1 MKSSRPP
8 SEANAQS
15 PETLVGLRTREPV
28 RVAAGIPAIVQT
40 MKHVMGQDG
49 VVKGTRLLLKV
60 NQANG
65 FDCPGCAWPDPD
77 GHRSIVEF
85 CENGAKAVAEEG
97 TAERVTPEFFRDHS
111 VAELSE
117 QSDYWLGKR
126 GRLTHPMV
134 LREGATHYEP
144 IEWDAAFAL
153 IARGLNALES
163 PDEAVFYTSGRTS
176 NEAAFLYQLFVRQ
189 FGTNNLPDCSNMC
202 HESSGSAL
210 GPTIGIGKGTVKLDD
225 FEKAE
230 VIVVIGQNPG
240 TNHPRMLTSLQHA
253 VRNGAKIVAINP
265 LHETGLLAFKHP
277 QELLHLLGKGTQL
290 ASLFLQVRINGDVPL
305 LQGVAKEL
313 LETRAIDRDFV
324 DANTAGFAEYEA
336 NLEKVNWD
344 DIVEDSGVSRDQIR
358 ALAELLAR
366 HDRIIFCWAMGLTQ
380 HKNAVANIQ
389 EIVNVLLLRGS
400 IGKPGAGVCPV
411 RGHSNVQGDRTVGI
425 YEQPSDAFLDALGA
439 KFGFS
444 PPRKHG
450 FDVVDSIRAMRDGRA
465 KVFFAMGGNFLS
477 ATPDTE
483 ATAAA
488 LRGTRLTVHV
498 STKLNRS
505 HLVAGRQALILP
517 CLGRTEEDCQAG
529 GPQFVSVEN
538 SMGVVHQSRGRA
550 HPASERLLSEPA
562 IVARLAKAVLGERST
577 VDWDALVANYDNIR
591 SAIEQVIPG
600 FDDYNAR
607 VRQPAG
613 FYLPNGPREGKF
625 TTPSGKAHFTVHPL
639 PRQELAPGQL
649 LMMTIRSH
657 DQFNTTIYGLQD
669 RYRGLSNERRVV
681 LLNRA
686 DMDELGIAEGA
697 VVDLTSHFRG
707 EERTARSFVA
717 KAYDIPSRCAATYYP
732 EANVLVPLDSVADKS
747 NTPTSKS
754 VVISISKTRK
764 EQPHMAGILARERT
778 IARPGTSRWLV
789 PPAALAIHL
798 CIGQAYS
805 MSVFNLPMS
814 RLLGI
819 TSSAPGDWKLTS
831 IAAIFSVAI
840 VFLGLSAAVFGKWL
854 ERVGPR
860 KAMFTAACCFGA
872 GFLIAAL
879 GVQLHFFPLVIF
891 GYGVVG
897 GIGLGIGYISP
908 VSTLI
913 KWFPDRPGMATGF
926 AIMGFGGGAMIG
938 SPLGVALMQHF
949 SSPTSLG
956 VAEAFVAM
964 GLIYF
969 AVMMFG
975 AFTVRLPAP
984 GWTPDGYKTPIATS
998 QNKMIT
1004 AGQVSADE
1012 AIKTPQ
1018 FWFLWA
1024 ALLLNVTAGISV
1036 LEMASPMIQEVFP
1049 GVIKAGAA
1057 AGFVGLLS
1065 IFNMSGRFFWSSI
1078 SDKIGRKAT
1087 YAVYFLLGG
1096 VLYAAVPGVGA
1107 AHHAILFVA
1116 VFCIIISMY
1125 GGGFAAAPAYLRDLF
1140 GTFQVGAIHGR
1151 LLTAWSAAGI
1161 AGPLLINTMRQLQLA
1176 HGVAPSQ
1183 AYNQTMYVLAGLLAL
1198 GFISNLL
1205 VRPVAKGHLQPA
1217 LRTP

>member
-1 MKSSRPP
+1 MKTPRSRP
-8 SEANAQS
+8 
-15 PETLVGLRTREPV
+15 PETLVGLRKSEPV

-40 MKHVMGQDG
+40 MKHALAQDG

-77 GHRSIVEF
+77 GHRAITEF
-85 CENGAKAVAEEG
+85 CENGAKAVGEEG
-97 TAERVTPEFFRDHS
+97 TTDRVTPDFFREHS
-111 VAELSE
+111 VAALSE
-117 QSDYWLGKR
+117 ESDYWLGKR

-134 LREGATHYEP
+134 LREGATHYQPVDWE
-144 IEWDAAFAL
+144 EAFAL
-153 IARGLNALES
+153 IAGELNALDS

-240 TNHPRMLTSLQHA
+240 TNHPRMLTSLQRA

-265 LHETGLLAFKHP
+265 LPESGLFAFKHP
-277 QELLHLLGKGTQL
+277 QQVLHLLGKGTQL

-313 LETRAIDRDFV
+313 LEMDAIDHDFV
-324 DANTAGFAEYEA
+324 ATNTAGFAEYKA
-336 NLEKVNWD
+336 NIERASWR
-344 DIVEDSGVSRDQIR
+344 DIDEESGIARGQIR
-358 ALAELLAR
+358 AFAQLLASNQ
-366 HDRIIFCWAMGLTQ
+366 RIIFCWAMGLTQ

-389 EIVNVLLLRGS
+389 EIVNLLLLRGS

-425 YEQPSDAFLDALGA
+425 YEKPSDAFLDALGA
-439 KFGFS
+439 KFHFT

-450 FDVVDSIRAMRDGRA
+450 FDVVDSIRAMRDGQA

-488 LRGTRLTVHV
+488 LRSTRLTVHV

-505 HLVAGRQALILP
+505 HLVTGRRAFILP
-517 CLGRTEEDCQAG
+517 CLGRTEDDWQAG

-538 SMGVVHQSRGRA
+538 SMGVVHLSRGRA
-550 HPASERLLSEPA
+550 RPASEHLLSEPA
-562 IVARLAKAVLGERST
+562 IVAGLAKAVLG
-577 VDWDALVANYDNIR
+577 VDWSGFIANYDEIR
-591 SAIEQVIPG
+591 SAIEPVIPG
-600 FDDYNAR
+600 FEDYNAR
-607 VRQPAG
+607 VRRPGG

-625 TTPSGKAHFTVHPL
+625 TTPSGRAHFTVHPL
-639 PRQELAPGQL
+639 PRLDLAPGQL

-697 VVDLTSHFRG
+697 VVDLVSHFRD
-707 EERTARSFVA
+707 EERVARSFVA
-717 KAYDIPSRCAATYYP
+717 AAYDIPRRCAATYFP

-754 VVISISKTRK
+754 IVISISKTRK
-764 EQPHMAGILARERT
+764 EQPHMSGILARERT
-778 IARPGTSRWLV
+778 VAKPGFSRWLV

-819 TSSAPGDWKLTS
+819 TRPAPRDWKLTS

-872 GFLIAAL
+872 GLLIASL
-879 GVQLHFFPLVIF
+879 GLQLHFFPLVIF

-938 SPLGVALMQHF
+938 SPLAVALMQHF
-949 SSPTSLG
+949 SSATSLG
-956 VAEAFVAM
+956 VAEAFVVM
-964 GLIYF
+964 SLIYF
-969 AVMMFG
+969 TVMMFG
-975 AFTVRLPAP
+975 AFTVRVPAP
-984 GWTPDGYKTPIATS
+984 GWAPKGYRAPASAMVTS
-998 QNKMIT
+998 
-1004 AGQVSADE
+1004 GQVSADQ

-1049 GVIKAGAA
+1049 GAIKAGAA

-1065 IFNMSGRFFWSSI
+1065 IFNMSGRFVWSSI

-1087 YAVYFLLGG
+1087 YAVYFLLGAL
-1096 VLYAAVPGVGA
+1096 LYAAVPEVHQA
-1107 AHHAILFVA
+1107 VLFVA
-1116 VFCIIISMY
+1116 VFCVIISMY

-1151 LLTAWSAAGI
+1151 LLTAWSVAGI
-1161 AGPLLINTMRQLQLA
+1161 VGPLLINAVRQFQIA
-1176 HGVAPSQ
+1176 QGVAPSQ
-1183 AYNQTMYVLAGLLAL
+1183 AYNQSMYMLAGLLAL

-1205 VRPVAKGHLQPA
+1205 VRPVLVPGRVQPQPA
-1217 LRTP
+1217 